1 MTCLGS
7 CLDFVIVKFVLVRSS
22 LKSQLTSNLWASL
35 ALVYSKGKDIIF
47 SHLTMNYAMSKQ
59 RPKTILEAFLDE
71 CCEKLGTNHNVNSFS
86 IRSFLE

>member
-7 CLDFVIVKFVLVRSS
+7 CLDLVIVKFVLVRSS

-47 SHLTMNYAMSKQ
+47 SHLTMKG
-59 RPKTILEAFLDE
+59 L
-71 CCEKLGTNHNVNSFS
+71 KLSWQGN
-86 IRSFLE
+86 LQQPL